1 MFMATFIVCVNF
13 LKAWLL
19 SELLLVCLFREVEKG
34 ELNRWECTETQ
45 IKQANTTTTYTF
57 GKSWDFQIFV
67 TFIICYWYVVRKD
80 MRKKHIVLLFF
91 EI

>member
-57 GKSWDFQIFV
+57 GESWMGFPN
-67 TFIICYWYVVRKD
+67 ICHIYHLLLVCVRNNIGMKLS
-80 MRKKHIVLLFF
+80 ILAQ
-91 EI
+91 